1 MFEKLYQKA
10 IEKDFDIVV
19 CQTNSIENGV
29 VTPVYCGIKS
39 DEYHV
44 ENIMCSIY
52 PSVWNKI
59 YKRELFGEKTLFKPG
74 VWFEDVEWT
83 YRILPLVKS
92 IGVID
97 GHYYQYIKREG
108 SITATINQK
117 LYDYISNLNGVVA
130 YYKEN
135 GYYQKYQKQLEFV
148 YVRYLLATFVKQSS
162 RYDYDGYIKAVDAAL
177 ANVKQHFPSYRKN
190 RYFYRSLK
198 GIYLVLFSK
207 PLAILYY
214 GIRKIG
220 RNK

>member
-1 MFEKLYQKA
+1 M
-10 IEKDFDIVV
+10 
-19 CQTNSIENGV
+19 
-29 VTPVYCGIKS
+29 
-39 DEYHV
+39 
-44 ENIMCSIY
+44 
-52 PSVWNKI
+52 
-59 YKRELFGEKTLFKPG
+59 
-74 VWFEDVEWT
+74 EWT

-97 GHYYQYIKREG
+97 GHYYQYIKIEG
-108 SITATINQK
+108 SITSTVNQK

-148 YVRYLLATFVKQSS
+148 YVRYLLATFVKQAS

-198 GIYLVLFSK
+198 GIYLLLFSK